1 MASMVFEI
9 VYNADMELDSKRC
22 YDALKSRDARFDGM
36 FFVGVRTTGIYCRPV
51 CPARTPLRK
60 NTDFFRHPVE
70 AETSGLRPCLRCRPE
85 TAPGTPAWEGTSA
98 TVTRAPRLIS
108 EGLSDEAGVD
118 DPALTL
124 GVSDRH
130 LRRLFE
136 EHLGASPI
144 TVAQLYRV
152 QMAKRLISDTSLSM
166 TDIAFT
172 AGFGSL
178 RRFNTVFKRT
188 YSCTPRSLRREGVR
202 KGAGSSSEPIE
213 LSLNYRPPFDLLGHL
228 EHLAGRAIP
237 GVEVVEGNR
246 YSRVVQFGD
255 VTSMIS
261 VSPCVGKDRLLL
273 RVDAD
278 LAPFLSV
285 IVERVRRMFDIYADP
300 GAIRRSLSEDSTLAN
315 LLKKRPG
322 LRLPGAWCPF
332 ELTVRAI
339 LGQQIS
345 VKGATTLSGKLV
357 RKYGMPV
364 AVSGQEGLTHAF
376 PTAAKLSRGK
386 LWMLGMPKKR
396 GLTLQ
401 GLAKAVATGKLK
413 LDVSQSAEEL
423 YENLVAMP
431 GIGPWTAEY
440 VLMRG
445 LSTPDAFPVDDLG
458 LINAL
463 EHLEGERYRGKKLL
477 ERAGAWRPWRS
488 YATLHLWRSLGDVQ
502 E

>member
-1 MASMVFEI
+1 
-9 VYNADMELDSKRC
+9 
-22 YDALKSRDARFDGM
+22 
-36 FFVGVRTTGIYCRPV
+36 
-51 CPARTPLRK
+51 
-60 NTDFFRHPVE
+60 
-70 AETSGLRPCLRCRPE
+70 
-85 TAPGTPAWEGTSA
+85 
-98 TVTRAPRLIS
+98 
-108 EGLSDEAGVD
+108 
-118 DPALTL
+118 
-124 GVSDRH
+124 
-130 LRRLFE
+130 
-136 EHLGASPI
+136 
-144 TVAQLYRV
+144 
-152 QMAKRLISDTSLSM
+152 
-166 TDIAFT
+166 
-172 AGFGSL
+172 
-178 RRFNTVFKRT
+178 
-188 YSCTPRSLRREGVR
+188 
-202 KGAGSSSEPIE
+202 
-213 LSLNYRPPFDLLGHL
+213 
-228 EHLAGRAIP
+228 
-237 GVEVVEGNR
+237 
-246 YSRVVQFGD
+246 
-255 VTSMIS
+255 MIS